1 MTRRWHSLSKRS
13 IVLVDVC
20 AELRAV
26 LDPNVIVSALLA
38 PSGTPA
44 KVLRAWLDGDYE
56 LIVSPLLLAELIRVF
71 DYPKLRS
78 RISEIESQQFIE
90 LLKHQG
96 EIVDDPDFS
105 LPVHSS
111 DPDDDY
117 LISLA
122 AATRSVVV
130 CGDHHLLDLADR
142 PPVHSP
148 ARFLELL
155 FANR

>member
-1 MTRRWHSLSKRS
+1 VSKRS
-13 IVLVDVC
+13 IVLVGVH

-56 LIVSPLLLAELIRVF
+56 LIASPLLLAELIRVF

-78 RISEIESQQFIE
+78 RISETESRQLIE

-96 EIVDDPDFS
+96 EIVADPDIS

-117 LISLA
+117 LIALA
-122 AATRSVVV
+122 ASTRSVIVS
-130 CGDHHLLDLADR
+130 GDHHLLNLANR
-142 PPVHSP
+142 LPVHSR
-148 ARFLELL
+148 AAFFELL
-155 FANR
+155 LADH

>member
-1 MTRRWHSLSKRS
+1 
-13 IVLVDVC
+13 
-20 AELRAV
+20 LRAV

-56 LIVSPLLLAELIRVF
+56 LIASPLLLAELTRVF

-78 RISEIESQQFIE
+78 RISETESRQFIE

-96 EIVDDPDFS
+96 KIVEEPYLS

-117 LISLA
+117 LIALA
-122 AATRSVVV
+122 AATRSVIVS
-130 CGDHHLLDLADR
+130 GDHHLLDLADR
-142 PPVHSP
+142 LPIHSP
-148 ARFLELL
+148 AAFWKLL
-155 FANR
+155 ITDL

>member
-1 MTRRWHSLSKRS
+1 
-13 IVLVDVC
+13 
-20 AELRAV
+20 LRAV

-56 LIVSPLLLAELIRVF
+56 LIASPLLIAELTRVF

-78 RISEIESQQFIE
+78 RISETESRQFIE

-96 EIVDDPDFS
+96 EIVEDAYLS

-117 LISLA
+117 LIALA
-122 AATRSVVV
+122 ATTRSVIVS
-130 CGDHHLLDLADR
+130 GDHHLLDLADR
-142 PPVHSP
+142 LPVHSP
-148 ARFLELL
+148 AEFWKLL
-155 FANR
+155 NADL

>member
-1 MTRRWHSLSKRS
+1 M
-13 IVLVDVC
+13 
-20 AELRAV
+20 RAV

-56 LIVSPLLLAELIRVF
+56 LIASPLLLAELTRVF

-78 RISEIESQQFIE
+78 RISETESRQFIE

-96 EIVDDPDFS
+96 KIVEEPYLS

-117 LISLA
+117 LIALA
-122 AATRSVVV
+122 AATRSVIVS
-130 CGDHHLLDLADR
+130 GDHHLLDLADR
-142 PPVHSP
+142 LPIHSP
-148 ARFLELL
+148 AAFWKLLIRRFQGVSATLGESTL
-155 FANR
+155 NS

>member
-1 MTRRWHSLSKRS
+1 M
-13 IVLVDVC
+13 
-20 AELRAV
+20 RAV

-38 PSGTPA
+38 PLGTPA

-56 LIVSPLLLAELIRVF
+56 LVSSPLLLAELTRVF

-78 RISEIESQQFIE
+78 RISETESRQFIE

-96 EIVDDPDFS
+96 EFVNDPDLS

-117 LISLA
+117 LIALA
-122 AATRSVVV
+122 AAARSVIVS
-130 CGDHHLLDLADR
+130 GDHHLLDLADR
-142 PPVHSP
+142 LPVHSP
-148 ARFLELL
+148 AAFLELL
-155 FANR
+155 IVSH

>member
-1 MTRRWHSLSKRS
+1 
-13 IVLVDVC
+13 
-20 AELRAV
+20 LRAV

-56 LIVSPLLLAELIRVF
+56 LIASPLLMAELIRVF

-78 RISEIESQQFIE
+78 RISETESRQFIE

-96 EIVDDPDFS
+96 EIVDDPDLS

-117 LISLA
+117 LIALA
-122 AATRSVVV
+122 ATTRSVIVS
-130 CGDHHLLDLADR
+130 GDHHLFDLADHL
-142 PPVHSP
+142 PVHSP
-148 ARFLELL
+148 AAFLELL
-155 FANR
+155 IADH